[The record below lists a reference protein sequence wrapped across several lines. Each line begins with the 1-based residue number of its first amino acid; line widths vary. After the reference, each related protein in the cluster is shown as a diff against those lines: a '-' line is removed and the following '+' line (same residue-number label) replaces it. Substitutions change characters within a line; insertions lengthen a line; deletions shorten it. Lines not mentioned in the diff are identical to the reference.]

1 MEKNV
6 YTDDLYIGKN
16 GHYYTA
22 EYLNNNCRNMEEF
35 TKVDDPW
42 KLRSEGI
49 EVTCSYDQIFY
60 PNSALI
66 LCNNIVNVDGFWDGI
81 EHGQIWEYY
90 DKDGNECDEEDA
102 VSEEPVDIYQWFI
115 VDNGTADL
123 LEMHTDE
130 IIFYVESLDIYVL
143 GVTCFGTPWR
153 GVPATFR
160 F

>member
-6 YTDDLYIGKN
+6 YTDDLYIDKN
-16 GHYYTA
+16 GCYYTT

-42 KLRSEGI
+42 KLRNEGI
-49 EVTCSYDQIFY
+49 EVICSYDQIFF
-60 PNSALI
+60 PDSALI
-66 LCNNIVNVDGFWDGI
+66 FCNSIVDVDGFWDGI
-81 EHGQIWEYY
+81 EHGQIWKYY

-102 VSEEPVDIYQWFI
+102 VSEDPVDIYQWFI
-115 VDNGTADL
+115 IDNATADL

-143 GVTCFGTPWR
+143 GVTHYGTAWS
-153 GVPATFR
+153 GVPTTFR